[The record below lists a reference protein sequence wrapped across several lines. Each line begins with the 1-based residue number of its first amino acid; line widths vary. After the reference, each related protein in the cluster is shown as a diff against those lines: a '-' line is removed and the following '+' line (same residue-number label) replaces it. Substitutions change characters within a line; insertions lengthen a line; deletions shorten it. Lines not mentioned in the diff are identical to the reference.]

1 MSRFQALTNVV
12 LDDELRMLQER
23 LGLDPNQKAE
33 LLREVAA
40 LAGWVVRQAAQGRT
54 VEARHGDV
62 VEALSHPAI
71 ERIRAHGETPV
82 GERLAL
88 KDEEVGRLAAVLSRG
103 FSPPPALRR
112 ALKNLANPKR
122 KPPRVRFKSPPKA
135 PSKKKAR

>member
-40 LAGWVVRQAAQGRT
+40 LAGWVVRQAEQGRT

-71 ERIRAHGETPV
+71 ERIRVHGETPV

-88 KDEEVGRLAAVLSRG
+88 NEEEVLRLVAVFDRG
-103 FSPPPALRR
+103 VNPAPALRR
-112 ALKNLANPKR
+112 ALKNLKNPKR
-122 KPPRVRFKSPPKA
+122 KPPRLRFKGAPKVRIN
-135 PSKKKAR
+135 KKAR